1 LNPDLVGY
9 TFPTWD
15 PHVRLD
21 YLFVPQACVGR
32 VSRCQVFSANE
43 VIEASDHFPLIAELS

>member
-1 LNPDLVGY
+1 VGS

-21 YLFVPQACVGR
+21 YLFVPHGMADR
-32 VSRCQVFSANE
+32 VERCEVFSPETART
-43 VIEASDHFPLIAELS
+43 ASDHFPLIAELRG